1 MRVQKRYVFQFNQ
14 EEDFIGKINCRSTL
28 TLTFPKRLWLDL
40 LEDNHVNRIVLVSCM
55 ASHKIQ
61 KLLYFF
67 RSKVLEVA
75 RNFYVYF
82 PALRILFQFILHRI
96 CPYYNRQNRIYI
108 IHIIVSNL
116 CIFIDIIL
124 DLFPTVFKHD

>member
-61 KLLYFF
+61 KLYFF
-67 RSKVLEVA
+67 GWSSW
-75 RNFYVYF
+75 
-82 PALRILFQFILHRI
+82 I
-96 CPYYNRQNRIYI
+96 CKKI
-108 IHIIVSNL
+108 L
-116 CIFIDIIL
+116 CIFSCFKNTFPIYFTSNMPIL
-124 DLFPTVFKHD
+124 QQTEPNIHNPGNCKQFMYIYKHNPWSFSNCF